1 MKALLVNEALTGVA
15 QEYSNAELIG
25 RQVAPRAETT
35 KSVFT
40 YPIFGKEAF
49 RIVDTAKAPGT
60 ATPKMNLALTK
71 ESGSLEPH
79 ALAIPVNW
87 KEEPDDEVGLRLRAP
102 RTALDVINLRL
113 EQAVASIVFALSSY
127 PSTQRTTLSGTGQ
140 WSHASSSP
148 ITVITAAKST
158 VAAAIGRDPN
168 TLVLGRPVFDAL
180 IVHAEIRAQLATT
193 GIKVV
198 TAEVLAQVLGVKRV
212 LVGNAIK
219 SDAAG
224 TMSRIWGKFAAL
236 LYVPE
241 AVDSKAVRSMYEPA
255 FAYTFEQKGHP
266 MVDQWD
272 DSDAESTFYRTANHY
287 LVKVVGSS
295 AGYLWAEAVA

>member
-15 QEYSNAELIG
+15 QEFSNADLIG

-49 RIVDTAKAPGT
+49 RLVDTAKAAGA
-60 ATPKMNLALTK
+60 ATPKMNIAMTK
-71 ESGSLEPH
+71 ESGALEPH
-79 ALAIPVNW
+79 ALAIPINW
-87 KEEPDDEVGLRLRAP
+87 KEEPDDEVALRLRAP
-102 RTALDVINLRL
+102 RVALDVITLKH
-113 EQAVASIVFALSSY
+113 EAAVAALIFALSSY
-127 PSTQRTTLSGTGQ
+127 HADLRTTLSGTSQ

-148 ITVITAAKST
+148 IAAVTAAKSA
-158 VAAAIGRDPN
+158 VAGAIGRDPN
-168 TLVLGRPVFDAL
+168 TLVLGREVFDKL

-193 GIKVV
+193 GTKVV
-198 TAEVLAQVLGVKRV
+198 TAELLAQIFGVKRV
-212 LVGNAIK
+212 LVGNAVK
-219 SDAAG
+219 SDSAG

-272 DSDAESTFYRTANHY
+272 DSDAESTFYRTSNHY
-287 LVKVVGSS
+287 LVKVVGQM
-295 AGYLWAEAVA
+295 AGYLFAEAVA